1 MQLVFSKKRENKDL
15 NNRNLYK
22 KSKLKALDILLECEK
37 STEGIK
43 KSFFQKDFKKTL
55 MKIINVFY

>member
-22 KSKLKALDILLECEK
+22 KSKLKALDILLEWEK

>member
-15 NNRNLYK
+15 NSRNLYK
-22 KSKLKALDILLECEK
+22 KSKLKELDILLECEK

-43 KSFFQKDFKKTL
+43 KSFFQKDFKKIL

>member
-1 MQLVFSKKRENKDL
+1 MQLVFSKKKENKYL

-43 KSFFQKDFKKTL
+43 KCFFQKDFKKTL